1 MENIYENNLVAL
13 AMVNLRLANDLM
25 KIKSNTK
32 FDVFVGKN
40 PEDINIFDKERD
52 FEPLYL
58 TQPKQELFEKLH
70 SIEAKSEYPYFYFF
84 GVGNGLLYKIIL
96 SGFINIKKIFVFE
109 PELELLNI
117 VLSLIDFSEEIKN
130 DRIVFLDANTF
141 TFDNATWFLQ
151 DIHLLVYVRLYELI
165 IHSNYY
171 DHYSSTAQDINSI
184 LTRAFEHSVFTM
196 GNSAEDSLIGLRHH
210 LLNLP
215 IVVKTPTLDE
225 LVAKGAN
232 TEIAVIV
239 STGPSL
245 TKQLK
250 LLYEIQDYVTIL
262 CPDASFPILS
272 RHNIIPDIVFSL
284 ERVKETSQFY
294 KDTPVEYHKK
304 PIFCFTSIVHQEL
317 IDSIQSQNIQMNIRP
332 FSFLAYFDTPAW
344 GYMGFGMSSANM
356 AYEFV
361 LLSNFKQCAFIG
373 QDLAYGNDGA
383 THASDHIFGL
393 ENVPSNIDT
402 VWLDAYGGEGKVRST
417 PIWEAFL
424 TYFEQDI
431 ARGSSSLETFNC
443 TEGGARIK
451 GTKEVPF
458 IDFADLH
465 VMSKKKKKKKPIVLK
480 KPTAKKSKQ
489 EEKKYRKQ
497 FDEMKRYIEEKNEII
512 KNLFLKI
519 VAYLEEIE
527 TFNKETRLEEIDFTK
542 ADQLIAELEEVKKLY
557 SEGIFR
563 ATIYDFLKSYIMF
576 QEFEIAKIQV
586 RKTQNDEEKNAKK
599 IEWLYAH
606 RYWLFSLAGGMEAIL
621 KVTEEISYE
630 GKL

>member
-1 MENIYENNLVAL
+1 MRIKVNTVYEKNLVAL
-13 AMVNLRLANDLM
+13 AMINLKLANDLVGT
-25 KIKSNTK
+25 KSNHK
-32 FDVFVGKN
+32 YEVVIGKSHD
-40 PEDINIFDKERD
+40 EINIFDKERD
-52 FEPLYL
+52 FEPLYPSK
-58 TQPKQELFEKLH
+58 PKEELFEKLQ
-70 SIEAKSEYPYFYFF
+70 SIEEKSEYPYFYFF

-96 SGFINIKKIFVFE
+96 SEFINLKKIFIFE

-130 DRIVFLDANTF
+130 EKIVFLDSNTF
-141 TFDNATWFLQ
+141 TFDNANWFLQ
-151 DIHLLVYVRLYELI
+151 DIHILIYVRMYELM
-165 IHSNYY
+165 IHCNYY
-171 DHYSSTAQDINSI
+171 DHYSSLMQEINAI
-184 LTRAFEHSVFTM
+184 LTKAFEHSIFTM
-196 GNSAEDSLIGLRHH
+196 GNSAEDSLVGLRHH

-215 IVVKTPTLDE
+215 FVVKTPTLDE
-225 LVAKGAN
+225 LVAKGSN
-232 TEIAVIV
+232 TDIAVIV

-272 RHNIIPDIVFSL
+272 RHNIVPDIVFSL
-284 ERVKETSQFY
+284 ERVEATSQFY
-294 KDTPVEYHKK
+294 KDTPSEYHKN
-304 PIFCFTSIVHQEL
+304 PIFCFTSIVHREL
-317 IDSIQSQNIQMNIRP
+317 IDSIQSQNIQINIRP
-332 FSFLAYFDTPAW
+332 FSFLTYFDTPSW
-344 GYMGFGMSSANM
+344 GYMGFGMSAANM

-361 LLSNFKQCAFIG
+361 LFTKFKQCTFIG

-383 THASDHIFGL
+383 THATEHIFGL
-393 ENVPSNIDT
+393 ENVPADIDT

-417 PIWEAFL
+417 PIWETFL

-431 ARGSSSLETFNC
+431 TRGSSSLETFNC

-451 GTKEVPF
+451 GTKELPF
-458 IDFADLH
+458 SDFVNQYVLPKKR
-465 VMSKKKKKKKPIVLK
+465 KKKRILLK
-480 KPTAKKSKQ
+480 KPTAKESK
-489 EEKKYRKQ
+489 EAVKNYRNK
-497 FDEMKRYIEEKNEII
+497 FSEMKCYLEEKNEII
-512 KNLFLKI
+512 KDLFLKI

-527 TFNKETRLEEIDFTK
+527 ILNKETRLEEIDFTK

-557 SEGIFR
+557 TEGIFR

-630 GKL
+630 

>member
-1 MENIYENNLVAL
+1 MDNIYENNLVAL
-13 AMVNLRLANDLM
+13 AMVNLKLANDLM
-25 KIKSNTK
+25 GMKSNHK
-32 FDVFVGKN
+32 YEVVIGKSH
-40 PEDINIFDKERD
+40 EEINIFDKERD
-52 FEPLYL
+52 FEPLYPSKP
-58 TQPKQELFEKLH
+58 TEELFEKLQ
-70 SIEAKSEYPYFYFF
+70 SIEEKSEYPYFYFF
-84 GVGNGLLYKIIL
+84 GVGNGLMYKIIL
-96 SGFINIKKIFVFE
+96 SEFINLKKIFVFE
-109 PELELLNI
+109 PEPELLNI

-130 DRIVFLDANTF
+130 ERIVFLNANTF
-141 TFDNATWFLQ
+141 TFDNASWFLQ
-151 DIHLLVYVRLYELI
+151 DIHILIYVRLYELI
-165 IHSNYY
+165 VHCDYY
-171 DHYSSTAQDINSI
+171 EHYSSLAQEINAI

-215 IVVKTPTLDE
+215 LVVKTPTLDE
-225 LVAKGAN
+225 LVAKGSN
-232 TEIAVIV
+232 TDIAVIV

-272 RHNIIPDIVFSL
+272 RHNIVPDIVFSL
-284 ERVKETSQFY
+284 ERVEATAQFY
-294 KDTPVEYHKK
+294 KDTPAEYHKK

-317 IDSIQSQNIQMNIRP
+317 IDSIQSQNIQINIRP
-332 FSFLAYFDTPAW
+332 FSFLAYFETPTW

-361 LLSNFKQCAFIG
+361 LLTNFKQCAFIG
-373 QDLAYGNDGA
+373 QDLAYGKDGA
-383 THASDHIFGL
+383 THALDHVFGL
-393 ENVPSNIDT
+393 ENVPADIDT
-402 VWLDAYGGEGKVRST
+402 VWLDAYGGEGKVKST

-431 ARGSSSLETFNC
+431 TRGSSSLETFNC

-451 GTKEVPF
+451 GTKEISF
-458 IDFADLH
+458 ADFADQYVLPNKT
-465 VMSKKKKKKKPIVLK
+465 KKKRILLK
-480 KPTAKKSKQ
+480 KPTAKESKQ
-489 EEKKYRKQ
+489 GEKDYRGK

-512 KNLFLKI
+512 KELFLKI

-527 TFNKETRLEEIDFTK
+527 KFNKETRLEEIDFTT

-557 SEGIFR
+557 TEGIFR

-630 GKL
+630 